1 MLTKPTSYEE
11 ARNVLK
17 GKPAVSREAFERLA
31 PEIKPYAFCISGVE
45 DAKML
50 QRVRDVVAEYAANP
64 HAAHWRDAKKEI
76 ARELS
81 SLPQFSEEKALRR
94 AELLLRTHGYDALRV
109 GQWEFAQETKDTL
122 PYFKYLCTQDER
134 TRRSHR
140 ALHGLVLPVDH
151 VFWDK
156 HMPPGWD
163 WNCRCQVVQIS
174 ERQMNLQ
181 KQAEAK
187 LPPERRRVLDE
198 KQAKL
203 LAEKG
208 ELWVSPTERIFVNSA
223 KKVPS
228 CKSLRMNSEE
238 ILKKFDPTT
247 REIFLQKL
255 ESVPVSGVEGVKNA
269 REWFEG
275 VGLSKLLKAGEAA
288 AAGGAKAAKLSVDR
302 DCDLYKKIGEDNYR
316 KMHEIL
322 DSAPDEIKDMWS
334 KFESEIRIL
343 NAKYRGKT
351 AHYSPYYRGININI
365 AADSKEKDYATPFAT
380 AFHEIGHNID
390 SVANERAKN
399 EGGRMRVFSY
409 VYKDN
414 IFGKTLADEYKAR
427 MKEVADELTA
437 AYEANKNNLQWFK
450 TCGFIPEKDLLEIE
464 ANWDT
469 GNRTAPTQEW
479 IRLAFKNKYFTK
491 EEIHNGTTNGLQ
503 DIINGASN
511 GDYVIRWGHRAAYWK
526 RDETNLSAEAFA
538 EMTNASIQNK
548 KTGEMD
554 KIRKIFP
561 ESSKI
566 FDEMIN
572 KMRSF

>member
-17 GKPAVSREAFERLA
+17 GKPAVSRDAFERLA

-109 GQWEFAQETKDTL
+109 GQWELAQETKDTL

-275 VGLSKLLKAGEAA
+275 VGLFKFFKKSEKIVYSYIESIPEIEKAYEQILKKSDADDKNAVANALKIIELPEDKRGKFKVGSVKNVGKKSAENDTLRRGIEEFERFVNPKLYENIPALDVVFSRDIRPRSA
-288 AAGGAKAAKLSVDR
+288 LSSR
-302 DCDLYKKIGEDNYR
+302 W
-316 KMHEIL
+316 
-322 DSAPDEIKDMWS
+322 DSSEKRLRAQCV
-334 KFESEIRIL
+334 KFQYGSP
-343 NAKYRGKT
+343 KYRGSRTLEGILNEKAFAHEFVHHLENENPELLKRSVDFVLKRSQGKPPRRLKDIYPTHDYPASEKT
-351 AHYSPYYRGININI
+351 YEDDYIAKGGNAYS
-365 AADSKEKDYATPFAT
+365 
-380 AFHEIGHNID
+380 
-390 SVANERAKN
+390 
-399 EGGRMRVFSY
+399 
-409 VYKDN
+409 
-414 IFGKTLADEYKAR
+414 GKEYKFGDMWIATDVLTMGTER
-427 MKEVADELTA
+427 LLTNPLKFYKQDKE
-437 AYEANKNNLQWFK
+437 Y
-450 TCGFIPEKDLLEIE
+450 FIFTI
-464 ANWDT
+464 
-469 GNRTAPTQEW
+469 TQL
-479 IRLAFKNKYFTK
+479 RGAF
-491 EEIHNGTTNGLQ
+491 L
-503 DIINGASN
+503 
-511 GDYVIRWGHRAAYWK
+511 
-526 RDETNLSAEAFA
+526 
-538 EMTNASIQNK
+538 
-548 KTGEMD
+548 
-554 KIRKIFP
+554 
-561 ESSKI
+561 
-566 FDEMIN
+566 
-572 KMRSF
+572 

>member
-109 GQWEFAQETKDTL
+109 GQWELAQETKDTL

-140 ALHGLVLPVDH
+140 ALHGLVLPIDH

-181 KQAEAK
+181 KQTEAK

-198 KQAKL
+198 RQAKL

-223 KKVPS
+223 KKIPT

-238 ILKKFDPTT
+238 ILKKFDPAT

-275 VGLSKLLKAGEAA
+275 AGLSKLLNAGEAA
-288 AAGGAKAAKLSVDR
+288 AAGGAKAAKLAIDR

-343 NAKYRGKT
+343 DAKYTRGT
-351 AHYSPYYRGININI
+351 AHYSPVDKGIRLDIGK
-365 AADSKEKDYATPFAT
+365 DSKEKKNKTAYST

-390 SVANERAKN
+390 FLASEKANVP
-399 EGGRMRVFSY
+399 GYFSY
-409 VYKDN
+409 TYEDN
-414 IFGKTLADEYKAR
+414 IFGKTLAAEYKAR
-427 MKEVADELTA
+427 MKEISDELRA
-437 AYEANKNNLQWFK
+437 AYKANKDNLQWYR
-450 TCGFIPEKDLLEIE
+450 TCGLFSKWELMDIE
-464 ANWDT
+464 MDWDSGQRPSFSKNWV
-469 GNRTAPTQEW
+469 RTA
-479 IRLAFKNKYFTK
+479 FNKKYFT
-491 EEIHNGTTNGLQ
+491 EEELTNGTTNSLQ
-503 DIINGASN
+503 DIISGTSN
-511 GDYVIRWGHRAAYWK
+511 DRHRIYWGHKSEYWK
-526 RDETNLSAEAFA
+526 RDETNLPAEAFA

-572 KMRSF
+572 KMRGF